1 MTHEYQQFKSF
12 KALLL
17 LSAISMLGGCGG
29 HPPIDR
35 ISAAEQSF
43 NQANMS
49 GGDRYAPLEMRIAQE
64 KLNQAK
70 AAMND
75 EKYERAAALAEEAL
89 VNAKLASAKADSAKA
104 ITQLEDLQNSINSLR
119 HELGMEMQQMQER
132 R

>member
-1 MTHEYQQFKSF
+1 MTHEYPQFKSF
-12 KALLL
+12 KVLLL
-17 LSAISMLGGCGG
+17 LPAISVLGGCES
-29 HPPIDR
+29 HPPIDK
-35 ISAAEQSF
+35 ISAAEQSY
-43 NQANMS
+43 NQANTS

-104 ITQLEDLQNSINSLR
+104 TTQLEDLKNSINSLR
-119 HELGMEMQQMQER
+119 EELGTEVQQMPER